1 MKDVIRPLSTT
12 PFPLIRHILSTR
24 ALPQTLGAFNS
35 SFDVGMHNG
44 SVTQAFEWDTYGYF
58 VGCNVLGPPL
68 IRLLAY

>member
-1 MKDVIRPLSTT
+1 MEQD
-12 PFPLIRHILSTR
+12 LSTR

-35 SFDVGMHNG
+35 SFDVGMHTG

-68 IRLLAY
+68 IRLLTY